1 MNISKIFPGIHT
13 EGKYSGTPSIFVEF
27 SETDGIENPIE
38 VFNSV
43 RQSYPRIKNV
53 VLLGDV
59 DPLLYRKELETFL
72 SDIYFDGMVIT
83 IVTDGS
89 QPILNPLHRN
99 IRVDLYIIKPNMDN
113 PKPQSYVDIVMSARD
128 YQFVFESTEDCEK
141 KIDVLYT
148 KMAVA
153 VENMTNGDYL
163 RSYYFNN
170 HPNKHTLIIEKNQQE
185 CKEICLKRG
194 WGCLRD

>member
-83 IVTDGS
+83 IITDGS
-89 QPILNPLHRN
+89 QPILNPLHKN
-99 IRVDLYIIKPNMDN
+99 IKVDLYIIKPNMDN
-113 PKPQSYVDIVMSARD
+113 INPRSYVDIVMSARD
-128 YQFVFESTEDCEK
+128 YQFVFEKLDDCEK
-141 KIDVLYT
+141 KIDVIYT
-148 KMAVA
+148 KMAVV

-163 RSYYFNN
+163 RSFYFNN
-170 HPNKHTLIIEKNQQE
+170 HPNKHTTVKGIDCL
-185 CKEICLKRG
+185 EICLKRG
-194 WGCLRD
+194 WNCL